1 MMTLNPLSPDR
12 LTPEDRLQEIA
23 AILAHGLLRLRL
35 SGQQARPPESEGL
48 LDFLPTQRV
57 HDNP

>member
-1 MMTLNPLSPDR
+1 MMTLNHLSPDR

-35 SGQQARPPESEGL
+35 SAQHEKPLEKPVL
-48 LDFLPTQRV
+48 LDFLPTQSV

>member
-1 MMTLNPLSPDR
+1 MMTLNHFSPDR

-35 SGQQARPPESEGL
+35 CRQPKEPLEKPVL
-48 LDFLPTQRV
+48 LDFLPNQSV